1 LTQLR
6 VCLINRKSSMRNHPH
21 QRKLRR
27 SFGSQPVGSIG
38 GPRQPE
44 AGIAIQ
50 VTQAQSSSCTFLRSD
65 DGDLAT
71 SRIWSRVTTGF
82 RPAHS
87 APATTSAFPP
97 PSVRTSRG
105 SPQPH
110 LMTTPSIPIQSNH
123 PSVSL
128 DFNAS
133 HRLAAVKPHL
143 SSLKQRRTYKIKLI
157 KN

>member
-1 LTQLR
+1 M
-6 VCLINRKSSMRNHPH
+6 INHPP

-44 AGIAIQ
+44 AGIAVQ
-50 VTQAQSSSCTFLRSD
+50 VTQVQSLRWTFLSSD

-128 DFNAS
+128 DFTAS

-143 SSLKQRRTYKIKLI
+143 SSLKQHRTYKIKLI

>member
-1 LTQLR
+1 M
-6 VCLINRKSSMRNHPH
+6 SNHPH

-44 AGIAIQ
+44 AGIAVQ
-50 VTQAQSSSCTFLRSD
+50 VTQAQSSRCTFLRSD
-65 DGDLAT
+65 DGDLANLVAGDH
-71 SRIWSRVTTGF
+71 RVPTRALCSG
-82 RPAHS
+82 HYLGI
-87 APATTSAFPP
+87 PP

-123 PSVSL
+123 PSISSGFTARHHLVAFKSPPSFL
-128 DFNAS
+128 LKTARNQ
-133 HRLAAVKPHL
+133 KPDR
-143 SSLKQRRTYKIKLI
+143 QKI
-157 KN
+157 N